1 MWKNKNINDF
11 INKEYIG
18 NIFQLKNDILLKI
31 FDTNSFYA
39 SEIEALIYVKVYKDE
54 ENNLIVKI
62 KLDNQLIKI
71 DFEEILNIT
80 E

>member
-62 KLDNQLIKI
+62 KLDNQ
-71 DFEEILNIT
+71 
-80 E
+80 